1 MRSFPASSPHRPPLS
16 TAGDPVAFPGFAA
29 GGPFNGMSAPTAG
42 CIRLSDPSELI
53 AAVPYLLGF
62 HPSDS
67 VVLLALHGKSLG
79 LTLRADLVAADYA
92 PRLAEQLLTPIARQR
107 PSGVALVVIGGDDAP
122 DGDLPHRV
130 LVNALDDVLIGA
142 GLPLVH
148 AAWTTGTTHGARWH
162 CYDDPLCAGTV
173 VDPTASPLAAA
184 TVAAGGV
191 TFGSRE
197 ELATLLAAD
206 EPAALRR
213 RAALLDAADADHPM
227 SARVVSQRLATLSE
241 LCRAAVAGDVQLS
254 DNVITEVAS
263 ALCDHRVRDACLPWC
278 TGSDAAAAERL
289 WLALVRATPAPERAE
304 PAALL
309 ALTAYLRG
317 DGALA
322 SVALEAAL
330 EACPHHSL
338 SGLLRAALDGGLPPE
353 LLRGVA
359 RDAAAALRRS
369 SRKSS
374 KRRSRRKR

>member
-1 MRSFPASSPHRPPLS
+1 
-16 TAGDPVAFPGFAA
+16 
-29 GGPFNGMSAPTAG
+29 MSAPTAG

-53 AAVPYLLGF
+53 AAVPHLLGF
-62 HPSDS
+62 HPRDS

-79 LTLRADLVAADYA
+79 LTMRADLVAADHA
-92 PRLAEQLLTPIARQR
+92 PRLAEQLLAPIARQR
-107 PSGVALVVIGGDDAP
+107 PSGVALVVIGGDDDP

-130 LVNALDDVLIGA
+130 LVNTLDDGLISV
-142 GLPLVH
+142 GLPVVH
-148 AAWTTGTTHGARWH
+148 AAWTAETTHGARWR

-173 VDPTASPLAAA
+173 ADPAASPLAAA
-184 TVAAGGV
+184 TVAAGAV

-197 ELATLLAAD
+197 ELAGLLAAD
-206 EPAALRR
+206 DPATLRL
-213 RAALLDAADADHPM
+213 RAALLDAADAEHPM
-227 SARVVSQRLATLSE
+227 SAQVVNQRRATLRA
-241 LCRAAVAGDVQLS
+241 LHRAAAAGDPELS
-254 DNVITEVAS
+254 DSLIAEVAS

-278 TGSDAAAAERL
+278 TGSGAAAAERL

-353 LLRGVA
+353 LLREVA
-359 RDAAAALRRS
+359 RDAAASLRPSRRS
-369 SRKSS
+369 P